1 MNELIRAAEIRVI
14 ADDGEQLGVMT
25 PADAIE
31 RAQSVGLDL
40 VEVAPGSKP
49 PVCRIMD
56 YGRYKYE
63 RKKKMGKSKGHA
75 ASLKEVKL
83 RPRTD
88 QHDLDFKL
96 KNARRFLTDG
106 DKVKV
111 TVMYRGREMVH
122 REFGYKQLDQVRDL
136 LADIA
141 NVENPPRMEGRFLSM
156 ILVPMREAIEALQ
169 RAEAA
174 EKTGGKKP
182 NAASE
187 PKVEEPEPVAKAGSD
202 QSEEPS
208 EGGETADVDKA
219 ADKAAENADNAENVD
234 KVEKT
239 ERVVE
244 AAAAEAE

>member
-1 MNELIRAAEIRVI
+1 MNELIISSEVRVI

-25 PADAIE
+25 PSDALT
-31 RAQSVGLDL
+31 RAQEVGLDL

-63 RKKKMGKSKGHA
+63 RKKKMGKNKGHT

-96 KNARRFLTDG
+96 KNARRFLVDG

-122 REFGYKQLDQVRDL
+122 REFGYRQLKNVTEL
-136 LADIA
+136 LSDIA

-156 ILVPMREAIEALQ
+156 ILVPNREAIAEIRRAQASDKASGEEEAV
-169 RAEAA
+169 AA
-174 EKTGGKKP
+174 DETGPPTAGDLGD
-182 NAASE
+182 
-187 PKVEEPEPVAKAGSD
+187 AKATKD
-202 QSEEPS
+202 E
-208 EGGETADVDKA
+208 K
-219 ADKAAENADNAENVD
+219 DN
-234 KVEKT
+234 
-239 ERVVE
+239 
-244 AAAAEAE
+244 

>member
-1 MNELIRAAEIRVI
+1 MNELIVSSEIRVI

-25 PADAIE
+25 PSDALI
-31 RAQSVGLDL
+31 RAQEVGLDL

-63 RKKKMGKSKGHA
+63 RKKKMGKNKGHT

-96 KNARRFLTDG
+96 KNARRFLVDG

-122 REFGYKQLDQVRDL
+122 REFGYRQLEHVTEL
-136 LADIA
+136 LSDIA

-156 ILVPMREAIEALQ
+156 ILAPNREAIAEIRRAHASGKSPGDGKPAAAAKAESPTTGESGD
-169 RAEAA
+169 AEAA
-174 EKTGGKKP
+174 KDES
-182 NAASE
+182 N
-187 PKVEEPEPVAKAGSD
+187 
-202 QSEEPS
+202 
-208 EGGETADVDKA
+208 
-219 ADKAAENADNAENVD
+219 N
-234 KVEKT
+234 
-239 ERVVE
+239 
-244 AAAAEAE
+244 

>member
-14 ADDGEQLGVMT
+14 GDDGEQLGVMT
-25 PADAIE
+25 PEAAIE
-31 RAQSVGLDL
+31 RAQEVGLDL

-75 ASLKEVKL
+75 AALKEVKL

-96 KNARRFLTDG
+96 KNARRFLFDG

-122 REFGYKQLDQVRDL
+122 RQFGYKQLEHVREL
-136 LADIA
+136 LGEIA
-141 NVENPPRMEGRFLSM
+141 TVENPPRMEGRFLSM
-156 ILVPMREAIEALQ
+156 ILVPNREAILELQ

-174 EKTGGKKP
+174 
-182 NAASE
+182 A
-187 PKVEEPEPVAKAGSD
+187 EPEQD
-202 QSEEPS
+202 
-208 EGGETADVDKA
+208 
-219 ADKAAENADNAENVD
+219 
-234 KVEKT
+234 
-239 ERVVE
+239 
-244 AAAAEAE
+244 AEAETETATEVQADLAADPGVEGEAPAAD

>member
-1 MNELIRAAEIRVI
+1 MNELIVSSEIRVI

-25 PADAIE
+25 PSDALV
-31 RAQSVGLDL
+31 RAQEVGLDL

-63 RKKKMGKSKGHA
+63 RKKKMGKNKGHT

-122 REFGYKQLDQVRDL
+122 REFGYRQLTHVKEL
-136 LADIA
+136 LSDIA

-156 ILVPMREAIEALQ
+156 ILVPNRETIAEVRRAHASGKTPDEGKPEAAAETKPPTADDPGD
-169 RAEAA
+169 AEAA
-174 EKTGGKKP
+174 PTP
-182 NAASE
+182 
-187 PKVEEPEPVAKAGSD
+187 
-202 QSEEPS
+202 
-208 EGGETADVDKA
+208 ADDPGDA
-219 ADKAAENADNAENVD
+219 
-234 KVEKT
+234 
-239 ERVVE
+239 E
-244 AAAAEAE
+244 AAKEEHIN

>member
-1 MNELIRAAEIRVI
+1 MNELIRAPEIRVI

-25 PADAIE
+25 PEAALE
-31 RAQSVGLDL
+31 RAQEVGLDL

-75 ASLKEVKL
+75 AALKEVKL

-122 REFGYKQLDQVRDL
+122 REFGYKQLDHVRDL
-136 LADIA
+136 LSDIA

-169 RAEAA
+169 RAEAKSGKSDKSSDKSS
-174 EKTGGKKP
+174 EKASDKSSEKAAKGAKSEKP
-182 NAASE
+182 EKGDKPEPAASE
-187 PKVEEPEPVAKAGSD
+187 QASGDSED
-202 QSEEPS
+202 LQS
-208 EGGETADVDKA
+208 
-219 ADKAAENADNAENVD
+219 
-234 KVEKT
+234 
-239 ERVVE
+239 
-244 AAAAEAE
+244 AAAEAE

>member
-25 PADAIE
+25 PETALE
-31 RAQSVGLDL
+31 RAQEVGLDL
-40 VEVAPGSKP
+40 VEVAPGSRP

-75 ASLKEVKL
+75 ASLKEIKL

-122 REFGYKQLDQVRDL
+122 RQLGYQQLKHVTEL
-136 LADIA
+136 LGDFA

-156 ILVPMREAIEALQ
+156 ILVPNREAIAMAERARAAKEQEESAGSTEAV
-169 RAEAA
+169 EKKEKKAA
-174 EKTGGKKP
+174 AKS
-182 NAASE
+182 A
-187 PKVEEPEPVAKAGSD
+187 PVAED
-202 QSEEPS
+202 
-208 EGGETADVDKA
+208 
-219 ADKAAENADNAENVD
+219 ENADES
-234 KVEKT
+234 
-239 ERVVE
+239 
-244 AAAAEAE
+244 AAVGE